1 MQPPLPPAPAA
12 SPYQPPVQMAT
23 KGAMY
28 GFQRWLMFGL
38 GLLVVSSLLGQFP
51 LDASEPV
58 AADYDLAD
66 ETEAEQ
72 FADDLDSYA
81 TQVDLFAALS
91 VVLQTGSI
99 ALLAYAFAREAHEES
114 SHHVA
119 LRITMVL
126 ASVILV
132 TSLVGRNFSLL

>member
-1 MQPPLPPAPAA
+1 
-12 SPYQPPVQMAT
+12 MAT
-23 KGAMY
+23 KGAVY

-38 GLLVVSSLLGQFP
+38 GLLVVASLFGQFP
-51 LDASEPV
+51 LDSSVPV
-58 AADYDLAD
+58 AADYDLTD
-66 ETEAEQ
+66 EAEAEQ
-72 FADDLDSYA
+72 FVDDLDAYA
-81 TQVDLFAALS
+81 TQVNLFAALS

-99 ALLAYAFAREAHEES
+99 AFLAYAFAREAHEDT

-126 ASVILV
+126 ASIILV

>member
-1 MQPPLPPAPAA
+1 
-12 SPYQPPVQMAT
+12 MAT
-23 KGAMY
+23 KGAVY

-38 GLLVVSSLLGQFP
+38 GLLVVASLFGQFP
-51 LDASEPV
+51 LESSVPV
-58 AADYDLAD
+58 AADYDLTD
-66 ETEAEQ
+66 EAEAEQ
-72 FADDLDSYA
+72 FVDDLDAYA

-99 ALLAYAFAREAHEES
+99 AFLAYAFAREAHEDT

-126 ASVILV
+126 ASIILV

>member
-1 MQPPLPPAPAA
+1 
-12 SPYQPPVQMAT
+12 MAT
-23 KGAMY
+23 KGVVY

-38 GLLVVSSLLGQFP
+38 GLLVVASLFGQFP
-51 LDASEPV
+51 LDSSVPV
-58 AADYDLAD
+58 AADYDLTD
-66 ETEAEQ
+66 EAEAEQ
-72 FADDLDSYA
+72 FVDDLDAYA

-91 VVLQTGSI
+91 VVLQTGPI
-99 ALLAYAFAREAHEES
+99 AFLAYAFAREAHEDT

-126 ASVILV
+126 ASIILV

>member
-1 MQPPLPPAPAA
+1 
-12 SPYQPPVQMAT
+12 MAT
-23 KGAMY
+23 KGAVY

-38 GLLVVSSLLGQFP
+38 GLLVVASLFGQFP
-51 LDASEPV
+51 LDSSVPV
-58 AADYDLAD
+58 AADYDLTD
-66 ETEAEQ
+66 EAEAEQ
-72 FADDLDSYA
+72 FVDDLDAYA

-99 ALLAYAFAREAHEES
+99 AFLAYAFAREAHEDT

-126 ASVILV
+126 ASIILV

>member
-1 MQPPLPPAPAA
+1 MQPLLPPAPAA
-12 SPYQPPVQMAT
+12 SPYQPPAKMAT
-23 KGAMY
+23 KGAVY

-38 GLLVVSSLLGQFP
+38 GLLVVASLFGQFP
-51 LDASEPV
+51 LDSSVPV
-58 AADYDLAD
+58 AADYDLTD
-66 ETEAEQ
+66 EAEAEQ
-72 FADDLDSYA
+72 FVDDLDAYA
-81 TQVDLFAALS
+81 TQVNLFAALS

-99 ALLAYAFAREAHEES
+99 AFLAYAFAREAHEDT

-126 ASVILV
+126 ASIILV

>member
-1 MQPPLPPAPAA
+1 
-12 SPYQPPVQMAT
+12 MAT
-23 KGAMY
+23 KGAVY

-38 GLLVVSSLLGQFP
+38 GLLVVASLFGQFP
-51 LDASEPV
+51 LESSVPV
-58 AADYDLAD
+58 AADYDLTD
-66 ETEAEQ
+66 EAEAEQ
-72 FADDLDSYA
+72 FADDLDAYA

-99 ALLAYAFAREAHEES
+99 AFLAYAFAREAHEDT

-126 ASVILV
+126 ASIILV

>member
-1 MQPPLPPAPAA
+1 
-12 SPYQPPVQMAT
+12 MAT
-23 KGAMY
+23 KGAVY

-38 GLLVVSSLLGQFP
+38 GLLVVASLFGQFP
-51 LDASEPV
+51 LESSVPV
-58 AADYDLAD
+58 AADYDLTD
-66 ETEAEQ
+66 EAEAEQ
-72 FADDLDSYA
+72 FVDDLDAYA
-81 TQVDLFAALS
+81 TQVNLFAALS

-99 ALLAYAFAREAHEES
+99 AFLAYAFAREAHEDT

-126 ASVILV
+126 ASIILV

>member
-1 MQPPLPPAPAA
+1 
-12 SPYQPPVQMAT
+12 MAT
-23 KGAMY
+23 KGAVY

-38 GLLVVSSLLGQFP
+38 GLLVVASLFGQFP
-51 LDASEPV
+51 LESSVPV
-58 AADYDLAD
+58 AADYDLTD
-66 ETEAEQ
+66 EAEAEQ
-72 FADDLDSYA
+72 FVDDLDAYA
-81 TQVDLFAALS
+81 SQVNLFAALS

-99 ALLAYAFAREAHEES
+99 AFLAYAFAREAHEDT

-126 ASVILV
+126 ASIILV

>member
-1 MQPPLPPAPAA
+1 
-12 SPYQPPVQMAT
+12 MAT
-23 KGAMY
+23 KGAVY

-38 GLLVVSSLLGQFP
+38 GLLVVASLFGQFP
-51 LDASEPV
+51 LDSSMPV
-58 AADYDLAD
+58 AADYDLTD
-66 ETEAEQ
+66 EAEAEQ
-72 FADDLDSYA
+72 FVDDLDAYA

-99 ALLAYAFAREAHEES
+99 AFLAYAFAREAHEDT

-126 ASVILV
+126 ASIILV